1 MASQS
6 LLAFLESPGL
16 VDAELLDRFDVI
28 GVDLRGT
35 GFSDPIKCNST
46 IFANRPPSIFPDG
59 ESATEQLL
67 TRNRAFRESCLDMT
81 GTPLFDYMD
90 TVSIVK
96 DHEAVRKALGGDKST
111 WFGQSYGTQLGYQWA
126 ELYPDVFRAIL
137 LDAISDYGQ
146 PSIAQFV
153 EGAASTEAT
162 FRYFLEWC
170 EQQNTTICP
179 LAHQIKTPEEQW
191 TQLLHKAAAA
201 SPTALQTT
209 LTTAWSAMYSPAEP
223 PVMEV
228 GFQYLA
234 GQIYN
239 ASLESN
245 APKSVAGIGSATSP
259 YNTSSAYAETAVS
272 CADQAHSDTS
282 YVDWQYKKL
291 IAQSEAPLM

>member
-1 MASQS
+1 M
-6 LLAFLESPGL
+6 
-16 VDAELLDRFDVI
+16 
-28 GVDLRGT
+28 
-35 GFSDPIKCNST
+35 
-46 IFANRPPSIFPDG
+46 
-59 ESATEQLL
+59 
-67 TRNRAFRESCLDMT
+67 
-81 GTPLFDYMD
+81 
-90 TVSIVK
+90 
-96 DHEAVRKALGGDKST
+96 
-111 WFGQSYGTQLGYQWA
+111 
-126 ELYPDVFRAIL
+126 
-137 LDAISDYGQ
+137 
-146 PSIAQFV
+146 

-170 EQQNTTICP
+170 EQQNSTFYP
-179 LAHQIKTPEEQW
+179 LAHQTKTPEEQW

-209 LTTAWSAMYSPAEP
+209 LTIAWSAMYSLAEP
-223 PVMEV
+223 PAMEV

-259 YNTSSAYAETAVS
+259 YNTSSAYAETAIS

-291 IAQSEAPLM
+291 IAQSEAPLMQGFSAQASFQLVCAGLPPPSRNPPHPIYIPQSKELPMICKSTSWKSLRTRRVSHGKGTGGNDSPLCAADCLEDIPRVPRPCARCSTIWM